1 MDIGQILNIQQEE
14 NELMRRR
21 QNNSRKVIR
30 TLERSADMTVGEFT
44 GPKKKGVDQEILFN
58 FLSHIVCV

>member
-44 GPKKKGVDQEILFN
+44 GPKKKGGGPGNPF
-58 FLSHIVCV
+58 